1 MATKSTEKKTS
12 LEPSEV
18 FCAVGLLIPTSQMRA
33 LVKDQTGTELLRWA
47 STDGLAIAKKGIKV
61 VFGGGNVGL
70 MKIISD
76 TALDNG
82 VEVLGISL
90 KSLHALELANPRLNE
105 IVVTDT
111 LLDRKDEFMSRSDAF
126 IVLPGGVG
134 SLDELAE
141 IMASNQLGIINK
153 PVGILNTEGYY
164 DHLLKWFDKAVEEG
178 FISSANL
185 KELLVSDNPEELVD
199 LVVNHER
206 PSDDNWTKRLGL

>member
-1 MATKSTEKKTS
+1 MNNISI
-12 LEPSEV
+12 
-18 FCAVGLLIPTSQMRA
+18 FCGAHEGKNPAYARA
-33 LVKDQTGTELLRWA
+33 AKLVAEY
-47 STDGLAIAKKGIKV
+47 IAKKGINV

-82 VEVLGISL
+82 VKVLGISL

-105 IVVTDT
+105 IVVSET
-111 LLDRKDEFMSRSDAF
+111 LLDRKDKFMSRSDAF

-164 DHLLKWFDKAVEEG
+164 DDLLKWFSKAVDEG
-178 FISSANL
+178 FISSENL
-185 KELLVSDNPEELVD
+185 KELLVSNSPEELVEMITS
-199 LVVNHER
+199 HQR
-206 PSDDNWTKRLGL
+206 PSDDNWTERLGL

>member
-1 MATKSTEKKTS
+1 MNNISI
-12 LEPSEV
+12 
-18 FCAVGLLIPTSQMRA
+18 FCGAHEGKNPEYA
-33 LVKDQTGTELLRWA
+33 KAAKLVAEL
-47 STDGLAIAKKGIKV
+47 IAKKGINV

-90 KSLHALELANPRLNE
+90 KSLHALELANPRLNQ
-105 IVVTDT
+105 IVVSET

-164 DHLLKWFDKAVEEG
+164 DDLLKWFSKAV
-178 FISSANL
+178 
-185 KELLVSDNPEELVD
+185 D
-199 LVVNHER
+199 LSLIHI
-206 PSDDNWTKRLGL
+206 

>member
-1 MATKSTEKKTS
+1 MKNISIFCGAHEGKNPKNAESPKII
-12 LEPSEV
+12 SE
-18 FCAVGLLIPTSQMRA
+18 A
-33 LVKDQTGTELLRWA
+33 K
-47 STDGLAIAKKGIKV
+47 AKKGINV
-61 VFGGGNVGL
+61 VFRGGNVGL

>member
-1 MATKSTEKKTS
+1 MKNISIFCGAHEGKNPEYAKAAKS
-12 LEPSEV
+12 V
-18 FCAVGLLIPTSQMRA
+18 A
-33 LVKDQTGTELLRWA
+33 EL
-47 STDGLAIAKKGIKV
+47 IAKKGINV

-76 TALDNG
+76 TAIDNG

-90 KSLHALELANPRLNE
+90 KSLHELELANPRLND
-105 IVVTDT
+105 IVVSET

-164 DHLLKWFDKAVEEG
+164 DHLLEWFNKAVNEG
-178 FISSANL
+178 FISSENL
-185 KELLVSDNPEELVD
+185 KELLVSDSPEELVE
-199 LVVNHER
+199 LITTHEK
-206 PSDDNWTKRLGL
+206 PSDESWTERLGL

>member
-1 MATKSTEKKTS
+1 MKNISIFCGAHEGKNPEYAKAAKS
-12 LEPSEV
+12 V
-18 FCAVGLLIPTSQMRA
+18 A
-33 LVKDQTGTELLRWA
+33 EL
-47 STDGLAIAKKGIKV
+47 IAKKGINV

-76 TALDNG
+76 TAIDNG
-82 VEVLGISL
+82 VGVLGISL
-90 KSLHALELANPRLNE
+90 KSLHELELANPRLND
-105 IVVTDT
+105 IVVSET

-164 DHLLKWFDKAVEEG
+164 DHLLEWFNKAVNEG
-178 FISSANL
+178 FISSENL
-185 KELLVSDNPEELVD
+185 KELLVSDSPEELVE
-199 LVVNHER
+199 LITTHKKPPNE
-206 PSDDNWTKRLGL
+206 SWTERLGL

>member
-1 MATKSTEKKTS
+1 MKNISIFCGAHEGNNPKYADEAKKVAES
-12 LEPSEV
+12 
-18 FCAVGLLIPTSQMRA
+18 
-33 LVKDQTGTELLRWA
+33 
-47 STDGLAIAKKGIKV
+47 IAKKGINV

-90 KSLHALELANPRLNE
+90 KSLHALELANPRLKE

-126 IVLPGGVG
+126 LVLPGGVG

-164 DHLLKWFDKAVEEG
+164 DHLLSWFNKAVEEG
-178 FISSANL
+178 FISPANL
-185 KELLVSDNPEELVD
+185 KELLVSDSPQELVEM
-199 LVVNHER
+199 VVNHTR
-206 PSDDNWTKRLGL
+206 PSDDDWTNRLGL

>member
-1 MATKSTEKKTS
+1 MNNISI
-12 LEPSEV
+12 
-18 FCAVGLLIPTSQMRA
+18 FCGAHEGKNPA
-33 LVKDQTGTELLRWA
+33 YAKAAKLVAEY
-47 STDGLAIAKKGIKV
+47 IAKKGINV

-82 VEVLGISL
+82 VKVLGISL
-90 KSLHALELANPRLNE
+90 KSLHALELANPRLDE
-105 IVVTDT
+105 IVVSET
-111 LLDRKDEFMSRSDAF
+111 LLDRKDKFMSRSDAF

-164 DHLLKWFDKAVEEG
+164 NDLLKWFSKAVDEG
-178 FISSANL
+178 FISSENL
-185 KELLVSDNPEELVD
+185 KELLVSNSPEELVEMITS
-199 LVVNHER
+199 HQR
-206 PSDDNWTKRLGL
+206 PSDDNWTERLGL

>member
-1 MATKSTEKKTS
+1 MKNISIFCGAHEGKNPKYAQSAKII
-12 LEPSEV
+12 SE
-18 FCAVGLLIPTSQMRA
+18 A
-33 LVKDQTGTELLRWA
+33 L
-47 STDGLAIAKKGIKV
+47 AKKGINV

>member
-1 MATKSTEKKTS
+1 MNNISI
-12 LEPSEV
+12 
-18 FCAVGLLIPTSQMRA
+18 FCGAHEGKNPEYA
-33 LVKDQTGTELLRWA
+33 KAAKLVAEY
-47 STDGLAIAKKGIKV
+47 IAKKGINV

-82 VEVLGISL
+82 VKVLGISL

-105 IVVTDT
+105 IVVSET
-111 LLDRKDEFMSRSDAF
+111 LLDRKDKFMSRSDAF

-164 DHLLKWFDKAVEEG
+164 DDLLKWFSKAVDEG
-178 FISSANL
+178 FISSENL
-185 KELLVSDNPEELVD
+185 KELLVSNSPEELVEMITS
-199 LVVNHER
+199 HQR
-206 PSDDNWTKRLGL
+206 PSDDNWTERLGL

>member
-1 MATKSTEKKTS
+1 MKNISIFCGAHEGKNPKYAQSAKII
-12 LEPSEV
+12 SE
-18 FCAVGLLIPTSQMRA
+18 
-33 LVKDQTGTELLRWA
+33 
-47 STDGLAIAKKGIKV
+47 AIAKKGINV

-185 KELLVSDNPEELVD
+185 KELLVSDNPEELVE
-199 LVVNHER
+199 LVVNHKR

>member
-1 MATKSTEKKTS
+1 MKNISIFCGAHEGKNPKYAQSAKII
-12 LEPSEV
+12 SE
-18 FCAVGLLIPTSQMRA
+18 
-33 LVKDQTGTELLRWA
+33 
-47 STDGLAIAKKGIKV
+47 AIAKKGINV
-61 VFGGGNVGL
+61 IFGGGNVGL

>member
-1 MATKSTEKKTS
+1 MKNISIFCGAHEGKNPKYAQSAKII
-12 LEPSEV
+12 SE
-18 FCAVGLLIPTSQMRA
+18 
-33 LVKDQTGTELLRWA
+33 
-47 STDGLAIAKKGIKV
+47 AIAKKGINV

-185 KELLVSDNPEELVD
+185 KELLVSDNPEELLD

>member
-1 MATKSTEKKTS
+1 MNNISI
-12 LEPSEV
+12 
-18 FCAVGLLIPTSQMRA
+18 FCGAHEGKNPEYA
-33 LVKDQTGTELLRWA
+33 KAAKLVAEY
-47 STDGLAIAKKGIKV
+47 IAKKGINV

-82 VEVLGISL
+82 VKVLGISL

-105 IVVTDT
+105 IVVSET
-111 LLDRKDEFMSRSDAF
+111 LLDRKDKFMSRSDAF

-134 SLDELAE
+134 TLDELAE

-164 DHLLKWFDKAVEEG
+164 DDLLKWFSKAVDEG
-178 FISSANL
+178 FISSENL
-185 KELLVSDNPEELVD
+185 KELLVSDSPEELVEMITS
-199 LVVNHER
+199 HQR
-206 PSDDNWTKRLGL
+206 PSDDNWTERLGL

>member
-1 MATKSTEKKTS
+1 MKNISIFCGAHEGKNPKYAQSAKII
-12 LEPSEV
+12 SE
-18 FCAVGLLIPTSQMRA
+18 
-33 LVKDQTGTELLRWA
+33 
-47 STDGLAIAKKGIKV
+47 AIAKKGINV

-105 IVVTDT
+105 IVVTDS
-111 LLDRKDEFMSRSDAF
+111 LLDRKNEFMSRSDAF

-185 KELLVSDNPEELVD
+185 KELLVSDNPEELVK
-199 LVVNHER
+199 LIVNHKR

>member
-1 MATKSTEKKTS
+1 MKNISIFCGAHEGKNPKYAQSAKII
-12 LEPSEV
+12 SE
-18 FCAVGLLIPTSQMRA
+18 
-33 LVKDQTGTELLRWA
+33 
-47 STDGLAIAKKGIKV
+47 AIAKKGINV

-82 VEVLGISL
+82 VEALGISL

-126 IVLPGGVG
+126 VVLPGGVG

-164 DHLLKWFDKAVEEG
+164 DHLLKWFDKAVDEG

-185 KELLVSDNPEELVD
+185 QELLVSEDPQELVE
-199 LVVNHER
+199 LIVNHKR
-206 PSDDNWTKRLGL
+206 PSDDNWTERLDL

>member
-1 MATKSTEKKTS
+1 MKNISI
-12 LEPSEV
+12 
-18 FCAVGLLIPTSQMRA
+18 FCGAHEGNNPKYAQSAKIIAET
-33 LVKDQTGTELLRWA
+33 
-47 STDGLAIAKKGIKV
+47 IAKKGINV

>member
-1 MATKSTEKKTS
+1 MKNISI
-12 LEPSEV
+12 
-18 FCAVGLLIPTSQMRA
+18 FCGAHIGRNHEYAKAAESIA
-33 LVKDQTGTELLRWA
+33 K
-47 STDGLAIAKKGIKV
+47 AIAKKGINI

-90 KSLHALELANPRLNE
+90 KSLHALELVNPRVDE
-105 IVVTDT
+105 IVVSDT
-111 LLDRKDEFMSRSDAF
+111 LLARKDEFMSRSDAF

-134 SLDELAE
+134 SLDALAE

-164 DHLLKWFDKAVEEG
+164 DHLLNWFNKAVDEG
-178 FISSANL
+178 FISSKNL
-185 KELLVSDNPEELVD
+185 NELLVADSPDELID
-199 LVVNHER
+199 MITNHKK
-206 PSDDNWTKRLGL
+206 PSDENWTERLGL

>member
-1 MATKSTEKKTS
+1 MKNISIFCGAHEGKNPKYTQSAKII
-12 LEPSEV
+12 SE
-18 FCAVGLLIPTSQMRA
+18 
-33 LVKDQTGTELLRWA
+33 
-47 STDGLAIAKKGIKV
+47 AIAKKGINV
-61 VFGGGNVGL
+61 IFGGGNVGL

>member
-1 MATKSTEKKTS
+1 MKNISI
-12 LEPSEV
+12 
-18 FCAVGLLIPTSQMRA
+18 FCGAHKGRNPEYAKAAESIA
-33 LVKDQTGTELLRWA
+33 K
-47 STDGLAIAKKGIKV
+47 AIAKKGINI

-76 TALDNG
+76 TAIDNG

-90 KSLHALELANPRLNE
+90 KSLHALELVNPRVDE
-105 IVVTDT
+105 IVVSDT

-134 SLDELAE
+134 SLDELVE

-164 DHLLKWFDKAVEEG
+164 DHLLNWFNKAVDEG
-178 FISSANL
+178 FISSKNL
-185 KELLVSDNPEELVD
+185 DELLVADSPDELID
-199 LVVNHER
+199 MITNHQK
-206 PSDDNWTKRLGL
+206 PSDENWTERLGL

>member
-1 MATKSTEKKTS
+1 MKSISIFCGAHEGNNPKYAQSAKIV
-12 LEPSEV
+12 SE
-18 FCAVGLLIPTSQMRA
+18 T
-33 LVKDQTGTELLRWA
+33 
-47 STDGLAIAKKGIKV
+47 IAKKGINV

-90 KSLHALELANPRLNE
+90 KSLHALELANPRLSE
-105 IVVTDT
+105 IVITDT

-126 IVLPGGVG
+126 VVLPGGVG

-185 KELLVSDNPEELVD
+185 KELLVSEDPQELVD
-199 LVVNHER
+199 LIVNHKR
-206 PSDDNWTKRLGL
+206 PSDDNWTERLGL